1 MPRRIDNI
9 KRFKKG
15 IETAIQIKDDLILE
29 SFKSIGDAAL
39 KVAQDS
45 HTFDNQTR
53 NLEDSFTYG
62 IFHNGVLLEYKGL
75 GSSLGVS
82 TAISFLQGYGPRHQ
96 QPWLLVVVAGAQY
109 SAKLEGY
116 VRKSDGILS
125 KAGDTLIVLNE
136 SFVFITMESIL
147 YFKTRK

>member
-1 MPRRIDNI
+1 MPKNSNI
-9 KRFKKG
+9 LREFKKG
-15 IETAIQIKDDLILE
+15 LTRFNRDKDNLAL
-29 SFKSIGDAAL
+29 SSLTKIGKEAL

-62 IFHNGVLLEYKGL
+62 IFHNGVLLKYEGL

>member
-1 MPRRIDNI
+1 MPRKIDNV

-15 IETAIQIKDDLILE
+15 MEIASQIKDNLILE
-29 SFKSIGDAAL
+29 SLKKIGDNAL
-39 KVAQDS
+39 MVAQDS

-62 IFHNGVLLEYKGL
+62 IFHNGKLLEYKGL

-82 TAISFLQGYGPRHQ
+82 TAVSFLQQYGPRDQ

-109 SAKLEGY
+109 GVKLEGY
-116 VRKSDGILS
+116 VRKSNGILS
-125 KAGDTLIVLNE
+125 KAGDTLIVLND
-136 SFVFITMESIL
+136 SFAFVAMESIL
-147 YFKTRK
+147 YFKPKK

>member
-1 MPRRIDNI
+1 MPKNSNI
-9 KRFKKG
+9 LKEFKKG
-15 IETAIQIKDDLILE
+15 ITKLNRYKNDLSLR
-29 SFKSIGDAAL
+29 SLTKIGKEAL

-62 IFHNGVLLEYKGL
+62 IFHNGVLLKYEGL

>member
-1 MPRRIDNI
+1 MPKNSNI
-9 KRFKKG
+9 LREFKKG
-15 IETAIQIKDDLILE
+15 LTKFTRYKNDLSLR
-29 SFKSIGDAAL
+29 SLTKIGKEAL

-62 IFHNGVLLEYKGL
+62 IFHNGVLLKYEGL

>member
-1 MPRRIDNI
+1 MPKSNNI
-9 KRFKKG
+9 LREFKKG
-15 IETAIQIKDDLILE
+15 LTKFTRDKDNLAL
-29 SFKSIGDAAL
+29 SSLTKIGKEAL

-62 IFHNGVLLEYKGL
+62 IFHNGVLLKYEGL

-147 YFKTRK
+147 YFKTKK

>member
-1 MPRRIDNI
+1 MPRSNNI
-9 KRFKKG
+9 LREFKKG
-15 IETAIQIKDDLILE
+15 LTRFTRDKDNMALRSLTR
-29 SFKSIGDAAL
+29 IGKDAL

-62 IFHNGVLLEYKGL
+62 IFHNGVLLKYEGL

-109 SAKLEGY
+109 SAKLEGHI
-116 VRKSDGILS
+116 RKSDGILS